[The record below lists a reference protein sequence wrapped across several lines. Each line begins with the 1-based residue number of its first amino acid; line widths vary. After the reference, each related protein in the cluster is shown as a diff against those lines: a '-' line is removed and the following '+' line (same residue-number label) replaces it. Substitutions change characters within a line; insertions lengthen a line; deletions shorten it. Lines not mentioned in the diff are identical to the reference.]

1 MLALPENLHRVLPAT
16 VEQAMSDAY
25 PTLAT
30 VRNYHGPEAAKD
42 AVIEIIGQASA
53 LMNVGK
59 NLKPHQIEF
68 IAVEILQEFYWMNI
82 GEIRYVMTRGV
93 RGEYGEVYDRLD
105 TMVIFG
111 WIEKYLEVRTEI
123 AANKARL
130 VEAEMLAAE
139 KARQPNASEI
149 PMPEAVRQSLEK
161 LENKFLVGGE
171 LKQGFTTGEFEPD
184 APTLQMI
191 EMEWADL
198 PEESRLPFV
207 NYKVMR
213 IAQLK
218 AQMKK

>member
-1 MLALPENLHRVLPAT
+1 LLAFPENLPRIKPAT
-16 VEQAMSDAY
+16 IEQAMSEVF

-30 VRNYHGPEAAKD
+30 VRKYHGPETAKD
-42 AVIEIIGQASA
+42 AVVEIVGQAAA

-68 IAVEILQEFYWMNI
+68 LADELTGENYFLTL
-82 GEIRYVMTRGV
+82 GEIRFFMMEGIRGN
-93 RGEYGEVYDRLD
+93 YGPVYDCMDVNRVLE
-105 TMVIFG
+105 
-111 WIEKYLEVRTEI
+111 WLNKYLEIRADI
-123 AANKARL
+123 ASNKARRI
-130 VEAEMLAAE
+130 EAEMLAAE
-139 KARQPNASEI
+139 KARKPNASEI

-171 LKQGFTTGEFEPD
+171 LKQGLTTGEFEPD

-198 PEESRLPFV
+198 PEESRLPYV

-218 AQMKK
+218 SQMKK